1 MGYGWV
7 MVAKYG
13 GWNQKSQGQPP
24 FGCKPKTLVKN
35 GDKLPFP
42 QLVNA
47 GILSMIDMMHFLY
60 NMWQHVPLKTTSHEI
75 SSLRLTDVSQAHP
88 PILDDFWTLGI
99 PSRWR
104 HIHTKHVVFCLAVQT
119 ILQTCFWWK
128 AISWDF
134 IHGQSGKSVAYLT
147 VIRQQTDP
155 LPPNIWIDEITTF
168 HRHCMQT
175 RFCSHH
181 RYGHEH
187 ASHRGRIRFF
197 STEILQNTRELGRHP
212 TTLIFGPTEANIA
225 NIWHVLNTGDRMK
238 TNPSP
243 CCTLCCFT
251 NQFLTWGS
259 SYNGCI
265 DEDHADR
272 NER

>member
-1 MGYGWV
+1 MGINY
-7 MVAKYG
+7 
-13 GWNQKSQGQPP
+13 
-24 FGCKPKTLVKN
+24 L
-35 GDKLPFP
+35 FP

-75 SSLRLTDVSQAHP
+75 SSLRLTDVSQAHL

-238 TNPSP
+238 TNPIP

-251 NQFLTWGS
+251 NQFWHEDRLTTAALTRTMPTGMS
-259 SYNGCI
+259 GKEKDRDDDKRDENNKSHENKALGCALK
-265 DEDHADR
+265 HATV
-272 NER
+272 